1 MPTSETLDV
10 IANRYS
16 CRAFSDKPV
25 PGDVLDAILTAGL
38 HAPSAVNAQPW
49 RLIVVTDKALID
61 QIDAT
66 GVALLETND
75 TASYDRTM
83 GRGGHMLYNTPVI
96 VLIARPLADNTYA
109 DLDCGIMASHLVLAA
124 ASLGVNSCIAGMPRV
139 LFAGP
144 QGEALSKKLGIPDGY
159 RFALSVMLGYAAG
172 DAKPGHEIDPS
183 KIIKQ

>member
-1 MPTSETLDV
+1 MPNSEILDL
-10 IANRYS
+10 IAQRYS

-25 PGDVLDAILTAGL
+25 PDDVLDAILTAGL

-61 QIDAT
+61 EIDAT
-66 GVALLETND
+66 GVALLEAND

-96 VLIARPLADNTYA
+96 VLIARPVEVSAYP
-109 DLDCGIMASHLVLAA
+109 DLDCGILASHLVLAA

-144 QGEALSKKLGIPDGY
+144 DGDALTKRLGIPDGY

-172 DAKPGHEIDPS
+172 DAKPSHEIDPS
-183 KIIKQ
+183 KIIRV